1 MSKCWAWGCR
11 RKWKER
17 VYYHTLKTLT
27 TCQFNK
33 RRFHLNEFFAL
44 HLPLSCYHCYPLPS
58 LHKKNPWLSALFFQ
72 LPIDRQR
79 HLHRDEKIQL
89 HFTEIATRFFQQF
102 VQPLTSWHRIET
114 FSRQSSNFRKIPLY
128 TRSTTIK
135 QAQYYLASFSVKIDS
150 PQEILLRPRP
160 RPRLLLL
167 RFLLVAN
174 NCATSHLRYLQISS
188 ALFSN
193 FPEYSPSR
201 STASP
206 SSLSTGRATKNSK
219 RVTRYF
225 TGPRSGKKWEFLGP
239 TVNCVCKTPGCPID
253 PMVHW

>member
-1 MSKCWAWGCR
+1 MLSLRMQKKVKGKSLLSYSQNPHNLPIQQKKVSPQWVLC
-11 RKWKER
+11 
-17 VYYHTLKTLT
+17 TSSPSLL
-27 TCQFNK
+27 
-33 RRFHLNEFFAL
+33 
-44 HLPLSCYHCYPLPS
+44 LPLLSSPIS
-58 LHKKNPWLSALFFQ
+58 SQKNPWLSA
-72 LPIDRQR
+72 QR

-89 HFTEIATRFFQQF
+89 HFTEIATRFFEQF
-102 VQPLTSWHRIET
+102 VQLLTSWHRIET
-114 FSRQSSNFRKIPLY
+114 FSRQSSDFRKIPLY

-174 NCATSHLRYLQISS
+174 NCAPSHLRYLQISS